1 VTRAGIAFFTGV
13 LKAVDCTN
21 KVEDLLSLPPYMPL
35 TPLSKRR
42 RMPDVISVEASSELV
57 IILDVWMELGGNLRS
72 GPDTDVLPQTLLATG
87 NSSIDRRA
95 AVREEF
101 GDGWS
106 KSYRALP
113 IHSIC
118 SCSRRYLSPPKDFW
132 TISRLLIPSAFLCS
146 TFSYIRLVIKATSS
160 VVGLSVR
167 TGAVEPSGSSA
178 YCAH

>member
-1 VTRAGIAFFTGV
+1 VA
-13 LKAVDCTN
+13 C
-21 KVEDLLSLPPYMPL
+21 YMPL
-35 TPLSKRR
+35 APLSKRL

-57 IILDVWMELGGNLRS
+57 IILDVCMELGGNLRS
-72 GPDTDVLPQTLLATG
+72 GPATDVLPQTLLATG
-87 NSSIDRRA
+87 NSSTDR
-95 AVREEF
+95 REEF

-106 KSYRALP
+106 RSYRALP

-146 TFSYIRLVIKATSS
+146 TFSYIRLVIKATSP